1 MPYIQ
6 TIQCELP
13 ACRVFFLLHSNMYL
27 EAIVL
32 VKVGDYGSNLFME
45 ITYMD
50 KSILSIAYNY
60 IYSKKKSF

>member
-1 MPYIQ
+1 
-6 TIQCELP
+6 
-13 ACRVFFLLHSNMYL
+13 MYL

-32 VKVGDYGSNLFME
+32 VKVGDYCSNLFME

-60 IYSKKKSF
+60 IYSKKKFLNVFVSK